1 MHWQRDVVSLCIS
14 DAWQAGMCYSMFLS
28 AAEEGGFCVGP
39 GECMCREG
47 FSGENCTISKS

>member
-1 MHWQRDVVSLCIS
+1 
-14 DAWQAGMCYSMFLS
+14 MCYSMFLS